1 MILLVCDFSEKT
13 ESKIQWRERVQ
24 RLTLITV
31 SELVK
36 FLRDENARDI
46 CIMMI
51 QSPPRT
57 GVCELPSHLCW
68 DWDTVCW
75 QDG

>member
-1 MILLVCDFSEKT
+1 M
-13 ESKIQWRERVQ
+13 ERVQ

-31 SELVK
+31 SEQVK

-68 DWDTVCW
+68 DWDTVVGRMADSLAW
-75 QDG
+75 EVG